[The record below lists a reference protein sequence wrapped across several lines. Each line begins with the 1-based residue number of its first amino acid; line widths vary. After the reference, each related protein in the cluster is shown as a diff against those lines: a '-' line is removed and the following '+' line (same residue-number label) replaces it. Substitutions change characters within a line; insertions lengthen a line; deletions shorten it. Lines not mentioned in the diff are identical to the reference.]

1 MLNKKVLKVGK
12 IKVEL
17 ILKSVLKITVVKI
30 KIKRSFTK

>member
-17 ILKSVLKITVVKI
+17 ILKIVLKITVVKI